1 MKVTVK
7 KLVFAAVLA
16 SLTCIAT
23 MVIKVPSILQ
33 GYLNLGDGVVILTG
47 WLLTP
52 GLGFLSA
59 AVGSALA
66 DVLSGYLV
74 YAPVTFLIKG
84 LMAVTAGVGFRW
96 LLNKIGNIPGR
107 IVSSLSAELLM
118 ILGYY
123 VFEGFLYGFIPSAV
137 NILPNAV
144 QGIAG
149 MILGLVLIQIFEKQN
164 IKMQ

>member
-1 MKVTVK
+1 MSAKVRKVIMT
-7 KLVFAAVLA
+7 AMLA
-16 SLTCIAT
+16 SLVCVAT
-23 MVIKVPSILQ
+23 MVIKVPSVQ
-33 GYLNLGDGVVILTG
+33 GYLNLGDGIVLLTG
-47 WLLTP
+47 WLLSP
-52 GLGFLSA
+52 GYGFLAA

-66 DVLSGYLV
+66 DVLSGYLL

-84 LMAVTAGVGFRW
+84 SMAVVAGFVFRR
-96 LLNKIGNIPGR
+96 LSNKIGDIPGR
-107 IVSSLSAELLM
+107 IVSCLSAELLM
-118 ILGYY
+118 VLGYY
-123 VFEGFLYGFIPSAV
+123 VFEGFLYGFIPSTV